1 MFRNVKKHVLLVV
14 TVVVFGERHSLHAR
28 FAKGPRRGMMVC
40 VAERGEEEKDKE
52 EEEEEEEKE
61 NEEAMYN
68 VKRDDG

>member
-40 VAERGEEEKDKE
+40 LAERGEEEKDEE

-61 NEEAMYN
+61 NEEGREASP
-68 VKRDDG
+68 GGGG